1 MSDVGVGFDIDHTL
15 VIDNKLERV
24 AFLHLLERIIARGG
38 KPLGSLQAETDH
50 IDALL
55 TFQRGAG
62 CTIDEAVRRFV
73 AERGVT
79 AADHFEEDF
88 RRWALS
94 MVDDFVVADPDARPT
109 IEALEEAGVRLS
121 VLSNGWNPL
130 QISKARRAGYNGNV
144 IASGDIGVQKPNPKA
159 FAALVSDLGLPPER
173 CFFVGD
179 TPESDIEGALAFGLR
194 AVWLDHEGKKYPHGA
209 PQPTHVIHSLRELP
223 ALVELVTK

>member
-1 MSDVGVGFDIDHTL
+1 MNGSVGVGFDIDHTL

-24 AFLHLLERIIARGG
+24 AFLHLLERIVARGG
-38 KPLGSLQAETDH
+38 QPLGSLATETDH

-62 CTIDEAVRRFV
+62 CTIDEAVRKFA
-73 AERGVT
+73 AERGVQD
-79 AADHFEEDF
+79 ALFEEDF

-94 MVDDFVVADPDARPT
+94 MVDDFVVADPEARPT
-109 IEALEEAGVRLS
+109 IEHLEEAGVRLS

-144 IASGDIGVQKPNPKA
+144 IASGDIGVQKPDPRA
-159 FAALVSDLGLPPER
+159 FAALVSDLGLPPEK

-179 TPESDIEGALAFGLR
+179 TPESDIAGALAFGMR
-194 AVWLDHEGKKYPHGA
+194 AVWLDHEGKKYPAGA
-209 PQPTHVIHSLRELP
+209 PQPTHIIHSLRELLE
-223 ALVELVTK
+223 LVELVAT